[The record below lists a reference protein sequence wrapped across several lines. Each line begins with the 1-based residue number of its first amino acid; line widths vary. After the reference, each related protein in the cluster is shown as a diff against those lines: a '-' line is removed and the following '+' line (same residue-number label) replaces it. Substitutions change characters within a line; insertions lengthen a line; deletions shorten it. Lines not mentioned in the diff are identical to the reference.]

1 MSYLI
6 NCKFCKKE
14 INASEKSVKYC
25 NTICYNRDTKAKPI
39 SGYKACLSC
48 NKPFPFRISAKV
60 RGSRS
65 RDYGMIGGLCTKYCS
80 KKCSLSHR
88 NKYFNPASTKEGREK
103 ISKAKK
109 GKPSF
114 IKGKRVDR
122 SKVVTGER
130 HWNWQGG
137 KTKWQKSVRTCVEYK
152 IWREAVF
159 ERDDY
164 TCQWCGKRNGNGETI
179 ILNADHIKPLSL
191 YPELMYELE
200 NGRTLCLP
208 CHKTTDTYA
217 GKSLKGTKHSK
228 I

>member
-1 MSYLI
+1 MSFLI

-48 NKPFPFRISAKV
+48 NKPFPFRISSKV

-80 KKCSLSHR
+80 KKCSLLHR

-103 ISKAKK
+103 ISKAKLGKSTHNK
-109 GKPSF
+109 GKKIP
-114 IKGKRVDR
+114 KEKRVF
-122 SKVVTGER
+122 GEK

-137 KTKWQKSVRTCVEYK
+137 ITPENISRRNLVEYK
-152 IWREAVF
+152 EWRFAIF
-159 ERDDY
+159 SRDNF
-164 TCQWCGKRNGNGETI
+164 TCQLCSARSGKGTGKVE
-179 ILNADHIKPLSL
+179 LQADHIKPWAKF
-191 YPELMYELE
+191 PELRLELS
-200 NGRTLCLP
+200 NGRTLCVP
-208 CHKTTDTYA
+208 CHRKTDTY
-217 GKSLKGTKHSK
+217 GGRLNKQPS
-228 I
+228 